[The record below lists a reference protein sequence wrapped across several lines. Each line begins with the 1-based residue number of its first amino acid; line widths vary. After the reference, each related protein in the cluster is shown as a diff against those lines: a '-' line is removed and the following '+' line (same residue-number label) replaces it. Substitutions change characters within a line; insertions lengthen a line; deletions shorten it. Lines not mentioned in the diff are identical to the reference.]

1 VNPRRAGVP
10 LAFFVL
16 ARFPLACSPSAEPSS
31 LLPPAASNSVLPAG
45 IVSRAGSLS
54 IDAETV
60 ASDAAALQITPREAL
75 EREIRDAVFA
85 NGALARGLDQS
96 PSVGAALRGTLAR
109 AVLETIKKE
118 ASETEPSDAEI
129 AEVTARHFVELDRPE
144 TFRVIHAVVKVPD
157 KADNS
162 MKMRAR
168 ALATRLAE
176 RVATT
181 TDEAEFRRLAESI
194 GDRDGLEVVVE
205 TLKPVAA
212 DGRVIDVDRPS
223 DQQTF
228 VLPFARAASHLTQPG
243 QKSGVVATE
252 FGFHVMMLL
261 ERIPAHVVPLDE
273 RRRLLRDEILTDR
286 ARRLKKELLK
296 RLQSSVATTVERS
309 AEGLLATVDVT
320 GHETP

>member
-1 VNPRRAGVP
+1 VNPRRAS
-10 LAFFVL
+10 
-16 ARFPLACSPSAEPSS
+16 FPLACFVLACFAPACSPSSEPST
-31 LLPPAASNSVLPAG
+31 LAPPPASTSTLPAG
-45 IVSRAGSLS
+45 IVSRSGALS
-54 IDAETV
+54 ISAQTV
-60 ASDAAALQITPREAL
+60 ASVATALQITPRDAL

-96 PSVGAALRGTLAR
+96 SLVGAALRGTLAR
-109 AVLETIKKE
+109 AVLETIKQE

-144 TFRVIHAVVKVPD
+144 AFRVIHTVVKVPD
-157 KADNS
+157 KADNAV
-162 MKMRAR
+162 KLRAR
-168 ALATRLAE
+168 AVATRLAE
-176 RVATT
+176 RVAMT

-228 VLPFARAASHLTQPG
+228 VLPFARAASRLTQPG

-252 FGFHVMMLL
+252 FGFHAMMLL

-273 RRRLLRDEILTDR
+273 RRLLLRDEILTDR
-286 ARRLKKELLK
+286 AWRLKKELLK
-296 RLQSSVATTVERS
+296 RLQSNVATTVERS
-309 AEGLLATVDVT
+309 AEGLLATVDVA

>member
-1 VNPRRAGVP
+1 MNPRRAS
-10 LAFFVL
+10 
-16 ARFPLACSPSAEPSS
+16 FPLACFVLASFPPACSPSSEPTT
-31 LLPPAASNSVLPAG
+31 LAPPPASTSTLPAG
-45 IVSRAGSLS
+45 IVSRSGALS
-54 IDAETV
+54 ISAQTV
-60 ASDAAALQITPREAL
+60 ASVATALQITPRDAL

-96 PSVGAALRGTLAR
+96 SLVGAALRGTLAR
-109 AVLETIKKE
+109 AVLETIKQE

-144 TFRVIHAVVKVPD
+144 AFRVIHTVVKVPD
-157 KADNS
+157 KADNAV
-162 MKMRAR
+162 KLRAR

-176 RVATT
+176 RVAMT

-228 VLPFARAASHLTQPG
+228 VLPFARAASRLTQPG

-252 FGFHVMMLL
+252 FGFHAMMLL

-273 RRRLLRDEILTDR
+273 RRLLLRDEILTDR
-286 ARRLKKELLK
+286 AWRLKKELLK
-296 RLQSSVATTVERS
+296 RLQSNVATTVERS
-309 AEGLLATVDVT
+309 AEGLLATVDVA

>member
-1 VNPRRAGVP
+1 MNPRRAS
-10 LAFFVL
+10 
-16 ARFPLACSPSAEPSS
+16 FPLACFVLACFAPACSPSSEPST
-31 LLPPAASNSVLPAG
+31 LAPPPASTSTLPAG
-45 IVSRAGSLS
+45 IVSRSGALS
-54 IDAETV
+54 ISAQTV
-60 ASDAAALQITPREAL
+60 ASVATALQITPRDAL

-96 PSVGAALRGTLAR
+96 PLVGAALRGTLAR
-109 AVLETIKKE
+109 AVLETIKQE

-144 TFRVIHAVVKVPD
+144 AFRVIHTVVKVPD
-157 KADNS
+157 KADNAV
-162 MKMRAR
+162 KLRAR
-168 ALATRLAE
+168 AVATRLAE
-176 RVATT
+176 RVAMT

-228 VLPFARAASHLTQPG
+228 VLPFARAASRLTQPG

-252 FGFHVMMLL
+252 FGFHAMMLL

-273 RRRLLRDEILTDR
+273 RRLLLRDEILTDR
-286 ARRLKKELLK
+286 AWRLKKELLK
-296 RLQSSVATTVERS
+296 RLQSNVATTVERS
-309 AEGLLATVDVT
+309 AEGLLATVDVA